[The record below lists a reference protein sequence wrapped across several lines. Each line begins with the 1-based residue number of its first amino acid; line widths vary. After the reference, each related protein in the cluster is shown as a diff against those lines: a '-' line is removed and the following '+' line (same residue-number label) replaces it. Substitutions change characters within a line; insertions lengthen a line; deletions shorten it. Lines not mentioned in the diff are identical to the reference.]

1 MTNEK
6 AEGAFPTTAFSKM
19 DFTKEEFARWVDE
32 TGETKVSDEQW
43 EKVAELLDKEVAS
56 YVDDVI
62 YEAVVMFRSGDFN
75 E

>member
-19 DFTKEEFARWVDE
+19 DFTKEEFQRWVDDS
-32 TGETKVSDEQW
+32 GEIQVSDEQW
-43 EKVAELLDKEVAS
+43 ERVVDQLDKEIS
-56 YVDDVI
+56 SCVDELI
-62 YEAVVMFRSGDFN
+62 YETVVMFRDGDFN